1 MYQKCLSGMEW
12 PDALSALPYIVFRSG
27 GVRAELCG
35 EGVAGNAGSAQTRLS
50 RIRGMGIVLQYDP
63 DECRVYSCTPIPG
76 RWRSCI
82 RQIRRSR

>member
-1 MYQKCLSGMEW
+1 MYQKCLSGMGW

-27 GVRAELCG
+27 GVRAGSCG
-35 EGVAGNAGSAQTRLS
+35 EGAAGPVRVRQARTG
-50 RIRGMGIVLQYDP
+50 GMRIVLQDDP
-63 DECRVYSCTPIPG
+63 GVCRMYSCTPIPG

>member
-1 MYQKCLSGMEW
+1 MVDMYQKCLSGMEW

-50 RIRGMGIVLQYDP
+50 RIRGMGIVLQMIQVDVAYTVVLRYQVDGGVVYD
-63 DECRVYSCTPIPG
+63 R
-76 RWRSCI
+76 
-82 RQIRRSR
+82 

>member
-1 MYQKCLSGMEW
+1 MYQKCLSGMGW

-50 RIRGMGIVLQYDP
+50 RIRGMGIVLQMIQVDVAYTVVLRYQVDGGVVYD
-63 DECRVYSCTPIPG
+63 R
-76 RWRSCI
+76 
-82 RQIRRSR
+82 